1 MKIAIVGTGALGGWY
16 AGLLAEAGHE
26 VHCLARSDHET
37 INRDGL
43 TLRHKGTQRIVRVAS
58 ATPEAAS
65 IGPCDLV
72 VVTLKSTSNDALPR
86 LLGPLLGPATLVVT
100 LQNGM
105 GNVEALA
112 RLLPAERIVAGLCFV
127 CINRLAPAVIDTTLA
142 GYVRMAAAVG
152 PINPAVES
160 CVALFAAAGV
170 DCQAEASLEAVLW
183 KKLCWNIP
191 FNGLAI
197 AGGSITT
204 DLILADPALNER
216 AYLLM
221 NAECFSAVQLSPPN
235 ATASALS
242 SGKNAC
248 FLASRFAV
256 ANQSAASFSLLIS
269 PESSLSARSDCAC
282 RHATSYAR
290 KATATSSAGGCGRPS
305 GGVVWAAVTFK
316 IRRRKSTTSADPA
329 GRISSSAVPAARP
342 LTT

>member
-26 VHCLARSDHET
+26 VHCLARSDYET

-43 TLRHKGTQRIVRVAS
+43 TLRNKGTQRVVRVAS
-58 ATPEAAS
+58 ATPEASA

-112 RLLPAERIVAGLCFV
+112 KLLPTERIVAGLCFV
-127 CINRLAPAVIDTTLA
+127 CINRLAPAIIDTTLA
-142 GYVRMAAAVG
+142 GYVRMAAAIG
-152 PINPAVES
+152 PINPAVER
-160 CVALFAAAGV
+160 CVEIFSAAGV

-191 FNGLAI
+191 FNGLSI
-197 AGGSITT
+197 ASGGMTT

-221 NAECFSAVQLSPPN
+221 KEVQ
-235 ATASALS
+235 AA
-242 SGKNAC
+242 
-248 FLASRFAV
+248 AV
-256 ANQSAASFSLLIS
+256 ARGHGFEDTHIKRQFMVTVGMG
-269 PESSLSARSDCAC
+269 PYRPSSLIDFVEGRDVEVEGIWGEPLRRGQAAGVKMPETEKLMAEIKARIA
-282 RHATSYAR
+282 AR
-290 KATATSSAGGCGRPS
+290 K
-305 GGVVWAAVTFK
+305 
-316 IRRRKSTTSADPA
+316 
-329 GRISSSAVPAARP
+329 
-342 LTT
+342 

>member
-43 TLRHKGTQRIVRVAS
+43 TLRHKGTQRVVRVAS

-152 PINPAVES
+152 PINPAVER
-160 CVALFAAAGV
+160 CVAIFAAAGV

-221 NAECFSAVQLSPPN
+221 KEVQ
-235 ATASALS
+235 AA
-242 SGKNAC
+242 
-248 FLASRFAV
+248 AV
-256 ANQSAASFSLLIS
+256 ARGHGFEDAHIKRQFVVTVGMG
-269 PESSLSARSDCAC
+269 PYRPSSLIDFMEGRDVEVDGIWGEPLRRGLAAGVAMPETQRLVADIKARL
-282 RHATSYAR
+282 
-290 KATATSSAGGCGRPS
+290 
-305 GGVVWAAVTFK
+305 
-316 IRRRKSTTSADPA
+316 
-329 GRISSSAVPAARP
+329 AARP
-342 LTT
+342 ETSQRP

>member
-43 TLRHKGTQRIVRVAS
+43 TLRHKGTQRVVRVAS
-58 ATPEAAS
+58 ATPEATS

-72 VVTLKSTSNDALPR
+72 VVTLKSTSNAALPG

-152 PINPAVES
+152 PINPAVER
-160 CVALFAAAGV
+160 CVAIFAAAGV

-221 NAECFSAVQLSPPN
+221 KEVQ
-235 ATASALS
+235 AA
-242 SGKNAC
+242 
-248 FLASRFAV
+248 AV
-256 ANQSAASFSLLIS
+256 ARGHGFEDAHIKRQFVVTVGMG
-269 PESSLSARSDCAC
+269 PYRPSSLIDFVEGRDVEVEGIWGEPLRRGLAAGVAMPETQRLVADIKARL
-282 RHATSYAR
+282 
-290 KATATSSAGGCGRPS
+290 
-305 GGVVWAAVTFK
+305 
-316 IRRRKSTTSADPA
+316 
-329 GRISSSAVPAARP
+329 AARP
-342 LTT
+342 ETSQRP

>member
-1 MKIAIVGTGALGGWY
+1 MRIAIVGTGALGGWY

-26 VHCLARSDHET
+26 VHCLARSDHEA

-43 TLRHKGTQRIVRVAS
+43 TLRNKGTQRVVRVAS
-58 ATPEAAS
+58 AAPEATA

-72 VVTLKSTSNDALPR
+72 VVTLKSTSNAALPR

-112 RLLPAERIVAGLCFV
+112 KLLPAQRIVAGLCFV

-142 GYVRMAAAVG
+142 GYVRMAAAEG
-152 PINPAVES
+152 TINPAVQK
-160 CVALFAAAGV
+160 CVEVFAGAGV

-191 FNGLAI
+191 FNGLSI
-197 AGGSITT
+197 AGGGITT

-221 NAECFSAVQLSPPN
+221 KEVQAAAEARGHGFEDAHIKRQFVVTVGMGPYRP
-235 ATASALS
+235 
-242 SGKNAC
+242 
-248 FLASRFAV
+248 
-256 ANQSAASFSLLIS
+256 
-269 PESSLSARSDCAC
+269 SSLIDFQEGRDVEVEGIWGEPLRRGLAAGVPMPQTQRLVDDIKARLA
-282 RHATSYAR
+282 AR
-290 KATATSSAGGCGRPS
+290 K
-305 GGVVWAAVTFK
+305 
-316 IRRRKSTTSADPA
+316 
-329 GRISSSAVPAARP
+329 
-342 LTT
+342 

>member
-26 VHCLARSDHET
+26 VHCLARSDHAA

-43 TLRHKGTQRIVRVAS
+43 TLRHKGAQRVVRVAS
-58 ATPEAAS
+58 AASEAAQ

-72 VVTLKSTSNDALPR
+72 VVTIKSTSNDALPS
-86 LLGPLLGPATLVVT
+86 LVGPLLGKQTLVVT

-112 RLLPAERIVAGLCFV
+112 KLLPAGRIVAGLCFV

-142 GYVRMAAAVG
+142 GYVRMAAAEG
-152 PINPAVES
+152 PINPAVQK
-160 CVALFAAAGV
+160 CVEVFAGAGV

-191 FNGLAI
+191 FNGLSI
-197 AGGSITT
+197 AGGGITT

-221 NAECFSAVQLSPPN
+221 KEAQA
-235 ATASALS
+235 A
-242 SGKNAC
+242 
-248 FLASRFAV
+248 AV
-256 ANQSAASFSLLIS
+256 ARGHGFEDSHIKRQFVVTVGMG
-269 PESSLSARSDCAC
+269 PYRPSSLIDFLEGREVEVDGIWGEPLRRGLAAGVAMPETQRLVDDIKARLA
-282 RHATSYAR
+282 AR
-290 KATATSSAGGCGRPS
+290 K
-305 GGVVWAAVTFK
+305 
-316 IRRRKSTTSADPA
+316 
-329 GRISSSAVPAARP
+329 
-342 LTT
+342 

>member
-43 TLRHKGTQRIVRVAS
+43 TLRHKGTQRVVRVAS
-58 ATPEAAS
+58 ATPEATS

-72 VVTLKSTSNDALPR
+72 VVTLKSTSNAALPG

-152 PINPAVES
+152 PINPAVER
-160 CVALFAAAGV
+160 CVAIFAAAGV

-221 NAECFSAVQLSPPN
+221 KEVQ
-235 ATASALS
+235 AA
-242 SGKNAC
+242 
-248 FLASRFAV
+248 AV
-256 ANQSAASFSLLIS
+256 ARGHGFEDAHIKRQFVVTVGMG
-269 PESSLSARSDCAC
+269 PYRPSSLIDFVEGRDVEVEGIWGEPLRRGLAAGVAMPETQRLVHDIKARL
-282 RHATSYAR
+282 
-290 KATATSSAGGCGRPS
+290 
-305 GGVVWAAVTFK
+305 
-316 IRRRKSTTSADPA
+316 
-329 GRISSSAVPAARP
+329 AARP
-342 LTT
+342 ETSQRP